1 MWTERRAGIHAG
13 MTPPTTTDVFDEPTA
28 WRAQAAAELGFEDDD
43 LIAALS
49 PGATF
54 PAVLRTV
61 RDALPPAVVRVVDL
75 GAGAGGAS
83 EWLRRATGADVVA
96 VEPAA
101 TAAAVAATTFPALHV
116 VRGLAAAAPLASAT
130 ADLVTLCGVLS
141 LMTDPGP
148 VLDEARRLLHP
159 EGVLAVADLWAAGTI
174 DVRTGRNVFRSLES
188 MRSLLHRHGFVVSDV
203 GCGRPEMAPSWS
215 AAADSVLAWIAE
227 HRTGSAGH
235 REWLADQEH
244 LSRQV
249 RTGQVLGG
257 CVVAR
262 PVRTA
267 RTDDQ
272 PAALIGGAGEVGSGI
287 GGSAGIGVGIG
298 SSGRSGNGRVG
309 GGSVGVSNMVAP
321 SWGSWSAQ
329 VVPGQTVPRNPAEG
343 MR

>member
-1 MWTERRAGIHAG
+1 
-13 MTPPTTTDVFDEPTA
+13 MTPRPTTDVFDEPTA
-28 WRAQAAAELGFEDDD
+28 WRAEAAAALGLEDDD

-49 PGATF
+49 PGAAF

-61 RDALPPAVVRVVDL
+61 RDALPPTVVRLVDL

-101 TAAAVAATTFPALHV
+101 TAAVVAATTFPALHV
-116 VRGLAAAAPLASAT
+116 VRGRAAAAPLTEAT
-130 ADLVTLCGVLS
+130 ADVVTLCGVLS
-141 LMTDPGP
+141 LVTEAGP
-148 VLDEARRLLHP
+148 VLDEARRLLRP
-159 EGVLAVADLWAAGTI
+159 GGALAVADLWAAGAA

-188 MRSLLHRHGFVVSDV
+188 MRSLLRRHGFVVSDV

-215 AAADSVLAWIAE
+215 AAAESVLAWIAE
-227 HRTGSAGH
+227 HRTGSTAY
-235 REWLADQEH
+235 REWLDDQEH

-249 RTGQVLGG
+249 RAGQVLGG

-262 PVRTA
+262 PMGTA
-267 RTDDQ
+267 RADDQ
-272 PAALIGGAGEVGSGI
+272 AAARIGGAGEVGSGI
-287 GGSAGIGVGIG
+287 GGSAGIGAGIG

-329 VVPGQTVPRNPAEG
+329 VVPGQTVPRNHAEG